1 MMLGTQV
8 LFKTH
13 FYISSS
19 AVEQSHTQP
28 VHICLKASLFAMSM
42 SLSGFASPKGLLF
55 VLLTGH
61 PSNSEVVQTGSR
73 AFEVCLSLGFYC
85 AI

>member
-42 SLSGFASPKGLLF
+42 SLSGFASPKRPAICALDWASFKLLS
-55 VLLTGH
+55 GA
-61 PSNSEVVQTGSR
+61 NW
-73 AFEVCLSLGFYC
+73 
-85 AI
+85 I

>member
-19 AVEQSHTQP
+19 AVEQSHTQL

-55 VLLTGH
+55 VLLTGQWA
-61 PSNSEVVQTGSR
+61 S
-73 AFEVCLSLGFYC
+73 FKLLSG
-85 AI
+85 ANWI